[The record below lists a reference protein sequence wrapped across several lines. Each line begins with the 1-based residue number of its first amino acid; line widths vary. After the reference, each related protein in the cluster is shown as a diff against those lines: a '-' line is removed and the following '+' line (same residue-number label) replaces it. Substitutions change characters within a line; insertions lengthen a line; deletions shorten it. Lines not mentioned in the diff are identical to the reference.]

1 MTKWM
6 KRGAIALV
14 ALAAI
19 GGLADS
25 PTDPDPTLDRPALA
39 ADAIEAD
46 ARLDAIEATLDRLVE
61 STTDP
66 DPDPE
71 ATVEPVVEATADP
84 TADRLAAIEA
94 RLDEIARALA
104 ASESPDPIEPTV
116 EADPIDEPIDEP
128 IEATPT
134 PAPST
139 PETERP
145 AEVSPTPETV
155 EAVDPLDDPLA
166 RRYLADLD
174 ALGVEREV
182 AVEVDALGRSRLVVF
197 VDATGSPDDPARVGA
212 GLAVDLA
219 RSLGATPTD
228 PATGSSGGREAVY
241 LGVSL
246 VVEIET

>member
-25 PTDPDPTLDRPALA
+25 PTDPDPTLDRPALV

-46 ARLDAIEATLDRLVE
+46 ARLDAIEATLGRLVE
-61 STTDP
+61 STT
-66 DPDPE
+66 DPE
-71 ATVEPVVEATADP
+71 ATVEPVVEATVDP

-104 ASESPDPIEPTV
+104 ASESPDPIGPTV

-155 EAVDPLDDPLA
+155 EDVDPLDDPLA

-182 AVEVDALGRSRLVVF
+182 AVEVDALGRPRLVVF

-228 PATGSSGGREAVY
+228 PATGSSGGREALY